1 MLIPVGVLLIVA
13 CVTLMLGSPRLLKL
27 ESWQIRR
34 PGRALVL
41 WHAALVLG
49 AMAGA
54 CGLGALVVGGAV
66 ARRDPSAAAPEAIR
80 VIVAW
85 TLLLGVGGLLAFLL
99 TTVEGLSTS
108 LHDARGDLSAER
120 VRVVDDSLVSLVSF
134 ASEEMMAVAVPGGR
148 PTVYISLGLR
158 HELPD
163 RQLVA
168 VVAHEVAH
176 ISRRHHWMLRLAQL
190 NALLLPG
197 TRAGRDL
204 KQATLILIELD
215 ADDVAAR
222 IAGEEEL
229 TNALNHLAACTAD
242 ASMELRSRRLAGDRP
257 RGRPRRQETD
267 RRRLEQLL
275 RSL

>member
-66 ARRDPSAAAPEAIR
+66 ARRDPSAAAPEAIL

-158 HELPD
+158 HELP
-163 RQLVA
+163 
-168 VVAHEVAH
+168 
-176 ISRRHHWMLRLAQL
+176 IGSW
-190 NALLLPG
+190 
-197 TRAGRDL
+197 
-204 KQATLILIELD
+204 
-215 ADDVAAR
+215 
-222 IAGEEEL
+222 
-229 TNALNHLAACTAD
+229 
-242 ASMELRSRRLAGDRP
+242 LRSSLMRWLISVVGIIGCCGWLSSTPCCFRARVPAGISN
-257 RGRPRRQETD
+257 RQ
-267 RRRLEQLL
+267 R
-275 RSL
+275 